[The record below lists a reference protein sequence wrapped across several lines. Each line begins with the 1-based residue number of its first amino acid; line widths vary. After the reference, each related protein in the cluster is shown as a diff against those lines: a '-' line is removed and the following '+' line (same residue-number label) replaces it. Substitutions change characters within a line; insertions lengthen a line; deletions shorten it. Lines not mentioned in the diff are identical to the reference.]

1 MTGFSSALV
10 VNAQLSASGSSEPL
24 VPWWSFSKTV
34 LAATALTLV
43 RDGLVS
49 LDEVMPGGTFTLRQ
63 LLRHEAGLADY
74 GELADYHAAVARGDQ
89 PWAANEMLERL
100 DATRLRY
107 QPGVG
112 WGYSN
117 VGYLY
122 IARLIETLTDTPLAQ
137 AIERRVLQPLGVP
150 GVRLAKTPADL
161 RGVDMSS
168 AAAYHPGWVYH
179 GLLVGRVCDAALLL
193 DRLLDTNLLPE
204 MLRAEMQARRVL
216 GGPLAGRP
224 WLVAGYALG
233 LMQGDVEGGLTL
245 DGHTGCGP
253 GSVIAVYR
261 CVTAVGTVTCAVFG
275 KDASEGDVEAE
286 MVALVRRGLLGDRT
300 VAICCDS

>member
-1 MTGFSSALV
+1 MTGFSNALV

-24 VPWWSFSKTV
+24 VPWWSFTKTV
-34 LAATALTLV
+34 LAATVLTLV
-43 RDGLVS
+43 RDGLAS
-49 LDEVMPGGTFTLRQ
+49 LDEIMPGGPFTLRQ
-63 LLRHEAGLADY
+63 LLKHEAGLADY

-89 PWAANEMLERL
+89 PWSADEMLERL

-107 QPGVG
+107 QPGLG

-122 IARLIETLTDTPLAQ
+122 IARLIETLTGTTLER
-137 AIERRVLQPLGVP
+137 AIEQRVVQPLGVP

-161 RGVDMSS
+161 HDVDMGS

-179 GLLVGRVCDAALLL
+179 GLLVGRVSDAALLL
-193 DRLLDTNLLPE
+193 DRLLGTDLLPQVLRDE
-204 MLRAEMQARRVL
+204 MLTRRVL

-224 WLVAGYALG
+224 WLIAGYALG

-245 DGHTGCGP
+245 SGHTGCGP
-253 GSVIAVYR
+253 SSVIAVYR
-261 CVTAVGTVTCAVFG
+261 CVTDVGTATCAVFG
-275 KDASEGDVEAE
+275 KGASEGDVEAE
-286 MVALVRRGLLGDRT
+286 MVASIRQALESIQHAV
-300 VAICCDS
+300 I

>member
-1 MTGFSSALV
+1 MTGFSNALV

-24 VPWWSFSKTV
+24 VPWWSFTKSV
-34 LAATALTLV
+34 LAATVLTLV

-49 LDEVMPGGTFTLRQ
+49 LDEVMPGGPFTLRQ
-63 LLRHEAGLADY
+63 LLKHEAGLADY

-89 PWAANEMLERL
+89 PWPADEMLERL
-100 DATRLRY
+100 DATRPRY
-107 QPGVG
+107 QPGLG

-122 IARLIETLTDTPLAQ
+122 IARLIETLTGTTLER
-137 AIERRVLQPLGVP
+137 AIEQRVVQPLGVP

-161 RGVDMSS
+161 HDVDMGS

-179 GLLVGRVCDAALLL
+179 GLLVGRVSDAALLL
-193 DRLLDTNLLPE
+193 DRLLGTDLLPQVLLDE
-204 MLRAEMQARRVL
+204 MLTRRVL

-224 WLVAGYALG
+224 WLIAGYALG

-245 DGHTGCGP
+245 SGHTGCGP

-261 CVTAVGTVTCAVFG
+261 CATDVGTATCAVFG
-275 KDASEGDVEAE
+275 KGASEGDVEAE
-286 MVALVRRGLLGDRT
+286 MVASIRQALASIQHAV
-300 VAICCDS
+300 I

>member
-1 MTGFSSALV
+1 MSALSNSLV
-10 VNAQLSASGSSEPL
+10 INSQLLATARSEQI
-24 VPWWSFSKTV
+24 VPWWSFGKTV

-43 RDGLVS
+43 RDGLLA
-49 LDEVMPGGTFTLRQ
+49 LDEVLPADPFTLRQ
-63 LLRHEAGLADY
+63 LLRHESGLADY
-74 GELADYHAAVARGDQ
+74 GELADYHAAVARGDE
-89 PWAANEMLERL
+89 PWSANEMLERL

-122 IARLIETLTDTPLAQ
+122 IARLIETLTGTTLER
-137 AIERRVLQPLGVP
+137 AIEQRVLQPLGVP
-150 GVRLAKTPADL
+150 AVRLAKTPADL
-161 RGVDMSS
+161 RGVDMGS

-179 GLLVGRVCDAALLL
+179 GLLVGRVSDAALLL
-193 DRLLDTNLLPE
+193 DRLLGTGLLPE
-204 MLRAEMQARRVL
+204 TLLVEMQKRRIL

-233 LMQGDVEGGLTL
+233 LMQGAVEGGLVL
-245 DGHTGCGP
+245 SGHTGVGP

-261 CVTAVGTVTCAVFG
+261 CTTDAGTATCAVFQ
-275 KDASEGDVEAE
+275 KDAREGDVEAE
-286 MVALVRRGLLGDRT
+286 LVAALGR
-300 VAICCDS
+300 CR

>member
-24 VPWWSFSKTV
+24 VPWWSFTKTV

-49 LDEVMPGGTFTLRQ
+49 LDAVMPGGPFTLRQ

-74 GELADYHAAVARGDQ
+74 GELADYHAAVARGDL
-89 PWAANEMLERL
+89 PWAASEMLERL
-100 DATRLRY
+100 DAARLRY

-122 IARLIETLTDTPLAQ
+122 IAQLIEALTGTTLER
-137 AIERRVLQPLGVP
+137 AIEQRVLQPLGVP
-150 GVRLAKTPADL
+150 AVRLANTPADL
-161 RGVDMSS
+161 RDVEMGS

-179 GLLVGRVCDAALLL
+179 GLLVGRVSDAALLL
-193 DRLLDTNLLPE
+193 DRLLGTGFLPE

-233 LMQGDVEGGLTL
+233 LMQGDVPGGLTL
-245 DGHTGCGP
+245 GGHTGCGP

-261 CVTAVGTVTCAVFG
+261 CVTDTGTATCAVFG

-286 MVALVRRGLLGDRT
+286 MVAMIRRGLVSRE
-300 VAICCDS
+300 AQ

>member
-1 MTGFSSALV
+1 MTGFSNALV

-24 VPWWSFSKTV
+24 VPWWSFTKTV
-34 LAATALTLV
+34 LAATVLTLV

-49 LDEVMPGGTFTLRQ
+49 LDEVMPGGPFTLRQ
-63 LLRHEAGLADY
+63 LLKHEAGLADY

-89 PWAANEMLERL
+89 PWPADEMLERL

-122 IARLIETLTDTPLAQ
+122 IARLIETLTGTTLER
-137 AIERRVLQPLGVP
+137 AIEQRVVQSLGLP

-161 RGVDMSS
+161 HDVDMGS

-179 GLLVGRVCDAALLL
+179 GLLVGRVSDAALLL
-193 DRLLDTNLLPE
+193 DRLLGTDLLPQVLLGE
-204 MLRAEMQARRVL
+204 MLTRRVL

-224 WLVAGYALG
+224 WLIAGYALG

-245 DGHTGCGP
+245 SGHTGCGP

-261 CVTAVGTVTCAVFG
+261 CGTDVGTATCAVFG
-275 KDASEGDVEAE
+275 KGASEGDVEAA
-286 MVALVRRGLLGDRT
+286 MVASIRQALASIQHT
-300 VAICCDS
+300 VT

>member
-1 MTGFSSALV
+1 MTGFSNALV
-10 VNAQLSASGSSEPL
+10 VNAQVSASESSEPL
-24 VPWWSFSKTV
+24 VPWWSFTKTV
-34 LAATALTLV
+34 LAATVLTLV

-49 LDEVMPGGTFTLRQ
+49 LDEVMPGRPFTLRQ

-89 PWAANEMLERL
+89 PWPADEMLERL

-107 QPGVG
+107 QPGLG

-122 IARLIETLTDTPLAQ
+122 IARLIETLTGTTLER
-137 AIERRVLQPLGVP
+137 AIEQRVVQSLGLP

-161 RGVDMSS
+161 HDVDMGS

-179 GLLVGRVCDAALLL
+179 GLLVGRVSDAALLL
-193 DRLLDTNLLPE
+193 DRLLGTDLLPQV
-204 MLRAEMQARRVL
+204 LLDEMQTRRVL

-224 WLVAGYALG
+224 WVIAGYALG

-245 DGHTGCGP
+245 SGHIGCGP

-261 CVTAVGTVTCAVFG
+261 CVTDVGTATCAVFG
-275 KDASEGDVEAE
+275 KGASEGDVEAE
-286 MVALVRRGLLGDRT
+286 MVASIRQALASIQHAV
-300 VAICCDS
+300 I

>member
-10 VNAQLSASGSSEPL
+10 VNAQLSASGFSEPL

-49 LDEVMPGGTFTLRQ
+49 LDEVMPGGPFTLRQ
-63 LLRHEAGLADY
+63 LLKHEAGLADY
-74 GELADYHAAVARGDQ
+74 GELADYHAAVARGDE
-89 PWAANEMLERL
+89 PWSADEILERL

-122 IARLIETLTDTPLAQ
+122 IARLIETLTDTPLVQ
-137 AIERRVLQPLGVP
+137 AIEQRVLQPLGVP

-161 RGVDMSS
+161 CGVDMGS

-179 GLLVGRVCDAALLL
+179 GLLVGRVSDAALLL
-193 DRLLDTNLLPE
+193 DRLLGTGFLPE
-204 MLRAEMQARRVL
+204 TLLVEMQMRRVL

-233 LMQGDVEGGLTL
+233 LMQGDVAGGLTL
-245 DGHTGCGP
+245 GGHTGCGP

-261 CVTAVGTVTCAVFG
+261 CVTDTGTATCAVFG

-286 MVALVRRGLLGDRT
+286 MVAMIRRGLVSRE
-300 VAICCDS
+300 AQ

>member
-24 VPWWSFSKTV
+24 MPWWSFTKTV

-43 RDGLVS
+43 RDGLVA
-49 LDEVMPGGTFTLRQ
+49 LDEVMPDGPFTLRQ
-63 LLRHEAGLADY
+63 LLKHEAGLADY
-74 GELADYHAAVARGDQ
+74 GELADYHAAVARGDE
-89 PWAANEMLERL
+89 PWPAEEMLERL

-122 IARLIETLTDTPLAQ
+122 IARLIETLTGTTLEA
-137 AIERRVLQPLGVP
+137 AIEQRVVQPLGVSD
-150 GVRLAKTPADL
+150 VRMAKTPADL
-161 RGVDMSS
+161 CDVDMGS

-179 GLLVGRVCDAALLL
+179 GLLVGRVSAAALLL
-193 DRLLDTNLLPE
+193 DRLLSTSLLPE
-204 MLRAEMQARRVL
+204 TLLVEMQTRRAL

-224 WLVAGYALG
+224 WQVAGYALG
-233 LMQGDVEGGLTL
+233 LMQGDVEGGLIL
-245 DGHTGCGP
+245 SGHTGCGP

-261 CVTAVGTVTCAVFG
+261 CVTDAGTATCAVFG
-275 KDASEGDVEAE
+275 KEANEGDIEAE
-286 MVALVRRGLLGDRT
+286 MVASIKRALISR
-300 VAICCDS
+300 AIT

>member
-1 MTGFSSALV
+1 MTAFSSALV
-10 VNAQLSASGSSEPL
+10 ANAQLSVSGSSEPL
-24 VPWWSFSKTV
+24 VPWWSFTKTV

-49 LDEVMPGGTFTLRQ
+49 LDEVMPDGAFTLRQ
-63 LLRHEAGLADY
+63 LLKHEAGLADY
-74 GELADYHAAVARGDQ
+74 GELADYHAAVARGDE
-89 PWAANEMLERL
+89 PWPAEEMLERL

-122 IARLIETLTDTPLAQ
+122 IARLIETLTGTTLER
-137 AIERRVLQPLGVP
+137 AIEQRVVQSLGLP

-161 RGVDMSS
+161 HDVDMGS

-179 GLLVGRVCDAALLL
+179 GLLVGRVSDAALLL
-193 DRLLDTNLLPE
+193 DRLLGTDLLPQ
-204 MLRAEMQARRVL
+204 MLLDEMQTRRVL

-224 WLVAGYALG
+224 WLIAGYALG
-233 LMQGDVEGGLTL
+233 LMQGDVEDGLIL
-245 DGHTGCGP
+245 SGHTGCGP

-261 CVTAVGTVTCAVFG
+261 CVTDAGTATCAVFG
-275 KDASEGDVEAE
+275 KGASEGDVEAE
-286 MVALVRRGLLGDRT
+286 MVASIRQALASIQHAV
-300 VAICCDS
+300 I

>member
-49 LDEVMPGGTFTLRQ
+49 LDEVMPGGPFTLRQ

-89 PWAANEMLERL
+89 PWPASEMLERL
-100 DATRLRY
+100 DAARLRY

-117 VGYLY
+117 VGYLC
-122 IARLIETLTDTPLAQ
+122 IAQLIEALTGTPLAQ
-137 AIERRVLQPLGVP
+137 AIEQRVLQPLGVP
-150 GVRLAKTPADL
+150 AVRLANTLADL
-161 RGVDMSS
+161 HDVEMGS

-179 GLLVGRVCDAALLL
+179 GLLVGRVSDAALLL
-193 DRLLDTNLLPE
+193 DRLLGTRLLPE
-204 MLRAEMQARRVL
+204 MLRVEMQTRRVL

-233 LMQGDVEGGLTL
+233 LMQGDVAGGLTL
-245 DGHTGCGP
+245 SGHTGCGP

-261 CVTAVGTVTCAVFG
+261 CVAAAGTATCAVFG

-286 MVALVRRGLLGDRT
+286 MVAMIRRALVSRE
-300 VAICCDS
+300 AQ

>member
-43 RDGLVS
+43 RDGLAS
-49 LDEVMPGGTFTLRQ
+49 LDEVMPGGPFTLRQ
-63 LLRHEAGLADY
+63 LLKHEAGLADY

-89 PWAANEMLERL
+89 PWPANEMLERL

-122 IARLIETLTDTPLAQ
+122 IAQLIKALTGTPLAQ
-137 AIERRVLQPLGVP
+137 AIEQRVLQPLGVP
-150 GVRLAKTPADL
+150 AVRLANTPADL
-161 RGVDMSS
+161 RGVDMGS

-179 GLLVGRVCDAALLL
+179 GLLVGRVFDAALLL
-193 DRLLDTNLLPE
+193 DRLLGTSLLPE
-204 MLRAEMQARRVL
+204 MLRVEMQTRRVL

-233 LMQGDVEGGLTL
+233 LMQGDVAGGLTL
-245 DGHTGCGP
+245 SGHTGCGP

-261 CVTAVGTVTCAVFG
+261 CVTAAGTATCAVFQ
-275 KDASEGDVEAE
+275 KDASEGDVEAQV
-286 MVALVRRGLLGDRT
+286 VARLLSTYPRG
-300 VAICCDS
+300 